1 MNRSRK
7 NKKLSSFGSEN
18 FIKFWML
25 KVLTL
30 QKKKKMMKDV
40 QEEFGMLKI
49 NK

>member
-7 NKKLSSFGSEN
+7 NKKLSSFGCEN

-30 QKKKKMMKDV
+30 QRKKKYDERCV
-40 QEEFGMLKI
+40 GRIWHVE